1 VRLFKNPTDEK
12 VTGGYMDASKE
23 QDRTSRY
30 EEGSLTLAGTVM
42 LGTGVMI
49 GAGIF
54 ALTGQMAEM
63 TGVLFPLAFLAAAV
77 VVSFSSY
84 SYIKISNAYPSA
96 GGIGMYLYK
105 AYGDRLPTAF
115 HALLMYFSMV
125 IAQSFLARTFGSYTM
140 QLFGGDESGL
150 MVPILGVSLILVAF
164 LINLSGNRTIQGVA
178 SFIGMLKIGG
188 ILIIG
193 LVGVWLADSL
203 AVDFSNT
210 GEAGAVGNFLG
221 ATALGILAFKGFT
234 TITNSGSEVKDPHR
248 NVGRAIVIS
257 IAACVVI
264 YTLVGFAVS
273 SNLSLAEIIESRD
286 YSLAAAA
293 RPALGEYGVW
303 FTVAIAMMATAGG
316 ILASIFAVSRMLAM
330 LTEMKLVPHSHF
342 GMPGSIQKHT
352 LVYTVVLGLILT
364 AFFDLSRIA
373 ALGIIFYLIMDIA
386 IHWGVLRYLR
396 EDVKATIWVPSLA
409 IILDLMVL
417 GGFLWVKVGSDPFV
431 IVVAV
436 ATMIVIAIG
445 EQIFL
450 KSSARK
456 KAMGDE
462 DSHAHHH

>member
-1 VRLFKNPTDEK
+1 MAN
-12 VTGGYMDASKE
+12 KE
-23 QDRTSRY
+23 DRTTHY
-30 EEGSLTLAGTVM
+30 KEDSLTLAGTVM

-77 VVSFSSY
+77 IVGFSAY

-115 HALLMYFSMV
+115 NALLMYFSMV

-140 QLFGGDESGL
+140 QLFGGDQSGM
-150 MVPILGVSLILVAF
+150 MVPLLGVLLILAAF
-164 LINLSGNRTIQGVA
+164 IINLLGNQLIQGVA
-178 SFIGMLKIGG
+178 AFIGVLKIIG
-188 ILIIG
+188 ILIFG
-193 LVGVWLADSL
+193 LVGVWIADTIS
-203 AVDFSNT
+203 VDFTSP
-210 GEAGAVGNFLG
+210 GEAGTVGNFLG

-234 TITNSGSEVKDPHR
+234 TITNSGSEIKDPHR

-264 YTLVGFAVS
+264 YMLVGFAVA
-273 SNLSLAEIIESRD
+273 SNLSLAEIIETQD

-303 FTVAIAMMATAGG
+303 FTVGIAILATAGG

-330 LTEMKLVPHSHF
+330 LTEMKLVPHRHF
-342 GMPGSIQKHT
+342 GMPGNIQKHT
-352 LVYTVVLGLILT
+352 LVYTVVLGILLT

-373 ALGIIFYLIMDIA
+373 ALGIVFYLIMDIA
-386 IHWGVLRYLR
+386 IHWGVLRYLH
-396 EDVKATIWVPSLA
+396 EDIKANRWLPTMA
-409 IILDLMVL
+409 ILLDLLAL
-417 GGFLWVKVGSDPFV
+417 GGFIWVKLNTDPFV
-431 IVVAV
+431 IGIAAV
-436 ATMIVIAIG
+436 GIVLIAIG

-450 KSSARK
+450 KTTSGIDPS
-456 KAMGDE
+456 E
-462 DSHAHHH
+462 DKNTHA

>member
-1 VRLFKNPTDEK
+1 MLNDK
-12 VTGGYMDASKE
+12 
-23 QDRTSRY
+23 DRTTRY
-30 EEGSLTLAGTVM
+30 TEGSLTLAGTVM

-63 TGVLFPLAFLAAAV
+63 AGVLFPLAFLAAAV
-77 VVSFSSY
+77 IVAFSAY

-96 GGIGMYLYK
+96 GGIGMYLHK

-115 HALLMYFSMV
+115 NALLMYFSMV

-140 QLFGGDESGL
+140 QLFGGDESGR
-150 MVPILGVSLILVAF
+150 MVPILGVALIVTAF
-164 LINLSGNRTIQGVA
+164 IINLLGNRLIQSVA
-178 SFIGMLKIGG
+178 GFIGVLKIGG
-188 ILIIG
+188 ILIFG

-203 AVDFSNT
+203 AVDFGNVSET
-210 GEAGAVGNFLG
+210 VAASNFLA

-234 TITNSGSEVKDPHR
+234 TITNSGSEVIDPHR

-264 YTLVGFAVS
+264 YTLVGFAVA
-273 SNLSLAEIIESRD
+273 SNLSLNEIIETRN

-293 RPALGEYGVW
+293 RPVLGEYGVW
-303 FTVAIAMMATAGG
+303 FTVAIAMLATAGG

-373 ALGIIFYLIMDIA
+373 ALGIIFYLIMDIS
-386 IHWGVLRYLR
+386 IHWGVLRYLLD
-396 EDVKATIWVPSLA
+396 DVKAKSWVPITA
-409 IILDLMVL
+409 IILDVL
-417 GGFLWVKVGSDPFV
+417 ALSGFVWVKLNSDLFV
-431 IVVAV
+431 IGVAV
-436 ATMIVIAIG
+436 VTMILIAFS
-445 EQIFL
+445 EYLFL
-450 KSSARK
+450 QSKKRK
-456 KAMGDE
+456 QDLQQSQGHE
-462 DSHAHHH
+462 HHH

>member
-1 VRLFKNPTDEK
+1 
-12 VTGGYMDASKE
+12 MSKE
-23 QDRTSRY
+23 QDRTTHY
-30 EEGSLTLAGTVM
+30 NEGSLTLAGTVM

-63 TGVLFPLAFLAAAV
+63 TGALFPLAFLAAAV
-77 VVSFSSY
+77 IVSFSSY

-96 GGIGMYLYK
+96 GGIGMYLHK

-150 MVPILGVSLILVAF
+150 MVPILGVSLILAAF
-164 LINLSGNRTIQGVA
+164 VINLLGNQMVQGVA
-178 SFIGMLKIGG
+178 SFIGVLKITG

-203 AVDFSNT
+203 AVDFSST
-210 GEAGAVGNFLG
+210 GETGVAGNFLG

-234 TITNSGSEVKDPHR
+234 TITNSGSEVKDPRR
-248 NVGRAIVIS
+248 NVGRAIIIS
-257 IAACVVI
+257 IVACVVI
-264 YTLVGFAVS
+264 YTLVGFAVA
-273 SNLSLAEIIESRD
+273 SNLSLAEIIETRD

-293 RPALGEYGVW
+293 RPVLGEYGVW

-342 GMPGSIQKHT
+342 GMSGSIQKHT

-373 ALGIIFYLIMDIA
+373 ALGVIFYLIMDIA

-396 EDVKATIWVPSLA
+396 EDVKAVSWVPVVA
-409 IILDLMVL
+409 IMLDLLAL
-417 GGFLWVKVGSDPFV
+417 GGFVWVKLNSDPFV
-431 IVVAV
+431 LGVAVVA
-436 ATMIVIAIG
+436 MIVIAIG
-445 EQIFL
+445 EQVFL
-450 KSSARK
+450 TSSARK
-456 KAMGDE
+456 KAVDDE
-462 DSHAHHH
+462 HAHADHH

>member
-1 VRLFKNPTDEK
+1 MTEDE
-12 VTGGYMDASKE
+12 
-23 QDRTSRY
+23 DRTSHY
-30 EEGSLTLAGTVM
+30 EEGSLTLSGTVM

-54 ALTGQMAEM
+54 ALTGQMAQM
-63 TGVLFPLAFLAAAV
+63 TGALFPLAFLAAAV
-77 VVSFSSY
+77 VVSFSAY

-96 GGIGMYLYK
+96 GGIGMYLHK
-105 AYGDRLPTAF
+105 AYGNRLPTAF
-115 HALLMYFSMV
+115 NALLMYFSMV
-125 IAQSFLARTFGSYTM
+125 VAQSFLARTFGSYTM
-140 QLFGGDESGL
+140 QLFGGDESGR
-150 MVPILGVSLILVAF
+150 MVPVLGVSLILIAF
-164 LINLSGNRTIQGVA
+164 LINLRGNRLIQGVA
-178 SFIGMLKIGG
+178 SFIGVLKIGG
-188 ILIIG
+188 ILIVG
-193 LVGVWLADSL
+193 VVGVWVADSL
-203 AVDFSNT
+203 AIDFSSSR
-210 GEAGAVGNFLG
+210 EAGAVGNFLG

-234 TITNSGSEVKDPHR
+234 TITNSGSEIKDPHR

-264 YTLVGFAVS
+264 YLLVGFAVS
-273 SNLSLAEIIESRD
+273 SNLSLAEIIETRD

-373 ALGIIFYLIMDIA
+373 ALGIVFYLIMDVA
-386 IHWGVLRYLR
+386 IHWGILRYLR
-396 EDVKATIWVPSLA
+396 EDVKANVWVPATAILLDVLVLA
-409 IILDLMVL
+409 
-417 GGFLWVKVGSDPFV
+417 GFVWVKLNTDPFV
-431 IVVAV
+431 IGVAV
-436 ATMIVIAIG
+436 VTMIVIAIV

-450 KSSARK
+450 KKTA
-456 KAMGDE
+456 GDRQAEQE
-462 DSHAHHH
+462 DSQEHHH